1 MFACV
6 DNEGRV
12 LAMNAG
18 DMTGNSGWQQ
28 VNTTLTPADRLTDDH
43 GAALYKV
50 VNGTT
55 QERTQQERE
64 ADWPPDPEPVPTLN
78 ERMTAAEERLEFHEE
93 CLMEMSEEV
102 YK

>member
-1 MFACV
+1 MFAFV
-6 DNEGRV
+6 IDGRV
-12 LAMNAG
+12 LALNAR
-18 DMTGNSGWQQ
+18 DMSGNSGWQQ
-28 VNTTLTPADRLTDDH
+28 VNTTLTPDDRLTDEH

-64 ADWPPDPEPVPTLN
+64 ADWQQEPEPQPSLSQRITFV
-78 ERMTAAEERLEFHEE
+78 ED

>member
-1 MFACV
+1 MFAFV
-6 DNEGRV
+6 IDGRV
-12 LAMNAG
+12 LALNAR
-18 DMTGNSGWQQ
+18 DMSGNSGWEQ
-28 VNTTLTPADRLTDDH
+28 VNTTLTPDDRLTDEH

-64 ADWPPDPEPVPTLN
+64 ADWQPEPAPRPSLS
-78 ERMTAAEERLEFHEE
+78 ERITFVED

>member
-1 MFACV
+1 MFAFV
-6 DNEGRV
+6 IDGRV
-12 LAMNAG
+12 LALNAR
-18 DMTGNSGWQQ
+18 DMSGNSGWQQ
-28 VNTTLTPADRLTDDH
+28 VNTTLTPDDRLTDEH

-64 ADWPPDPEPVPTLN
+64 ADWQPDPAPQPSLSQRITFVED
-78 ERMTAAEERLEFHEE
+78 

>member
-1 MFACV
+1 MFAFV
-6 DNEGRV
+6 DNDGR
-12 LAMNAG
+12 LFALNDG

-50 VNGTT
+50 VNGTV
-55 QERTQQERE
+55 QERTKQERE
-64 ADWPPDPEPVPTLN
+64 ADWQPDPAPVPSLA
-78 ERMTAAEERLEFHEE
+78 ERITFVED

>member
-1 MFACV
+1 MFAFV
-6 DNEGRV
+6 DDGRV
-12 LAMNAG
+12 LALNSR

-28 VNTTLTPADRLTDDH
+28 VNTTLTQDDRLTDDH

-55 QERTQQERE
+55 QERSQQERE
-64 ADWPPDPEPVPTLN
+64 ADWPPDPEPVPTLA
-78 ERMTAAEERLEFHEE
+78 ERITFVED

>member
-1 MFACV
+1 MFAFV
-6 DNEGRV
+6 DDGRV
-12 LAMNAG
+12 LALNAG

-28 VNTTLTPADRLTDDH
+28 VSTDLTPDDRLKDDH

-64 ADWPPDPEPVPTLN
+64 ADWPPEPEPVPTLA
-78 ERMTAAEERLEFHEE
+78 ERITFVED